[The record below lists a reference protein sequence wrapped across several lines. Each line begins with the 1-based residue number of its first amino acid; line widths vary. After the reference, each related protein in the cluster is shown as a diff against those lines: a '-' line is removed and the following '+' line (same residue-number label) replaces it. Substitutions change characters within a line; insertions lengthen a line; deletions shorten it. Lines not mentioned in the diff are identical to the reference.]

1 MQRVFQQIND
11 ADSFSAVNDA
21 DSFSAVMYY
30 SKNAV

>member
-1 MQRVFQQIND
+1 MQIVFQQIND